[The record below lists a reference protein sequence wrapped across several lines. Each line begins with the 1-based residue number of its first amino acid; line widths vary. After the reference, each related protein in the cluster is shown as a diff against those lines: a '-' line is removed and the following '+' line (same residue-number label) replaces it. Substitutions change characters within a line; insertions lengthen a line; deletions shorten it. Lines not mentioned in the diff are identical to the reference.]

1 MKKFLILISLITL
14 SSSAFAAISI
24 GNAPGLSDSD
34 LKQFQ
39 CSINVQ
45 QIDPETG
52 DRGEKGLVYS
62 IVVAANLNNAKAAA
76 LNKLNFYG
84 PVKGSLCYLN
94 NDGRQFEIKS
104 IACN

>member
-1 MKKFLILISLITL
+1 MKQILLLFSIIML
-14 SSSAFAAISI
+14 SSSVYAAVSI
-24 GNAPGLSDSD
+24 GDAPGLSGSD
-34 LKQFQ
+34 LMQFQ

-52 DRGEKGLVYS
+52 DLGEKGLVYS
-62 IVVAANLNNAKAAA
+62 IVVASNINNAKAAA

-94 NDGRQFEIKS
+94 HDGRQFEIKS
-104 IACN
+104 IACM